1 MLHLQS
7 LGCLVT
13 LVWYLLLQ
21 GRGGVPEQDAVL
33 AAHMLHLGWH
43 ALETLLTLLA
53 SVALLDREHF
63 WKMIFCKVSYVII
76 ENKSNNY

>member
-21 GRGGVPEQDAVL
+21 GRGGVTEQDAVL
-33 AAHMLHLGWH
+33 AGHMLHLGWQ
-43 ALETLLTLLA
+43 ALETPLTLLA
-53 SVALLDREHF
+53 LLGRDHF
-63 WKMIFCKVSYVII
+63 RNMIFCQVFYVIFK
-76 ENKSNNY
+76 NKSHIY

>member
-21 GRGGVPEQDAVL
+21 GRGGVTEQDAVL
-33 AAHMLHLGWH
+33 AAHMLHLGWQ

-53 SVALLDREHF
+53 RVALLGREHF
-63 WKMIFCKVSYVII
+63 RNMIFCQVSYVIFK
-76 ENKSNNY
+76 NKSHIY

>member
-1 MLHLQS
+1 MLQPQS

-21 GRGGVPEQDAVL
+21 GRGGVTEQDAVL
-33 AAHMLHLGWH
+33 AAHMLHLGWQ

-53 SVALLDREHF
+53 PVALLGREHF
-63 WKMIFCKVSYVII
+63 RNMIFCQVS
-76 ENKSNNY
+76 